1 MPTSEPSDTPPGKA
15 VASPAGRPVR
25 RRGVERS
32 VEVQLGR
39 LGGFDLRPTRVFVW
53 GGGERKGRERLV
65 SLGSPPRS
73 LLIPRKEREI
83 QAGAVRV
90 RSLGNPVMTVA
101 LAGVHVARRLA
112 RERRA
117 GR

>member
-1 MPTSEPSDTPPGKA
+1 MATSESNETPPAKGA
-15 VASPAGRPVR
+15 RASETRPVR

-32 VEVQLGR
+32 VEVQLGPF
-39 LGGFDLRPTRVFVW
+39 GGFDLRPTRVFLW
-53 GGGERKGRERLV
+53 GGSEREGRERLV

-73 LLIPRKEREI
+73 LLIPRKEREL
-83 QAGAVRV
+83 QAGTVRV

-112 RERRA
+112 RERR
-117 GR
+117 RP